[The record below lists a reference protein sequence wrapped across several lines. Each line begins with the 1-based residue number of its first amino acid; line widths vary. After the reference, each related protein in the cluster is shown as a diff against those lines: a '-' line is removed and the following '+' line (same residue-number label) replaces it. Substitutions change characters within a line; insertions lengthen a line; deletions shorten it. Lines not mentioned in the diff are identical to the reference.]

1 MLDPYVEGL
10 EARRYKPHTIV
21 AYLRCLAH
29 FSYWVHAQHLSI
41 GRLNH
46 ALVEHYIAHHLP
58 TCTCPPPCRSVV
70 GETRA
75 ALHHFLTLLPHLAG
89 KDGAAATPLAIELA
103 RFGDHLRDTCG
114 LAPQTIL
121 YRTRHVAAF
130 LAGRFGS
137 VTPKI
142 NELGAKDIDTFLDG
156 LADRWRPA
164 SRKVICASLRSY
176 FRYRTML
183 GDDTRLLNATL
194 PTVANWPRRHPPKVL
209 SDRKRLA
216 NPSPQSPLDRGR

>member
-1 MLDPYVEGL
+1 MGWRD
-10 EARRYKPHTIV
+10 
-21 AYLRCLAH
+21 AY
-29 FSYWVHAQHLSI
+29 Y
-41 GRLNH
+41 
-46 ALVEHYIAHHLP
+46 HLP

-176 FRYRTML
+176 FRHRTML